1 MAEKIIVGV
10 GTQVQV
16 VINMTPIVGDDGK
29 NNSLFS
35 LDWSCEFVGEEGSLI
50 IPKDSAT
57 KIDDNAYE
65 VLVDTTSIGATEDML
80 ARLTVKDIPTATGK
94 RREVTPIMFT
104 GIEVM

>member
-1 MAEKIIVGV
+1 MAEKIIVGI

-29 NNSLFS
+29 NYSLS
-35 LDWSCEFVGEEGSLI
+35 LLDWSCEFVGEEGSLI
-50 IPKDSAT
+50 IPKGSAT

-65 VLVDTTSIGATEDML
+65 VLVDTTIIGAIEDMG
-80 ARLTVKDIPTATGK
+80 ARLTVKDIPTATGT
-94 RREVTPIMFT
+94 RREVTPMMFT